1 MNVQAQAL
9 KAEQLRKLHRGPRM
23 LVLPNAWDVASARI
37 VEDLGFPAIA
47 TTSAGIAATL
57 GYPDGQK
64 ISRDEMLSVVARIA
78 KAVHLP
84 VTADVEAGYGVTPED
99 MTQMVKAVVAAGVVG
114 INLEDVTGSN
124 EGSLVDFAL
133 QVEKIR
139 AIRKATESLGVPL
152 VLNARTD
159 VYLMPIGPAGTR
171 FQRTVERLRAYRD
184 AGADCLFAP
193 GLKDADTIAK
203 LVRALNGPLNILVT
217 SGAPTLR
224 ELEKMGVARV
234 STGSGVM
241 RATLGLTRRIAKEMM
256 EAGTYTSMLDG
267 AVPFAEMSEMLAREK
282 S

>member
-9 KAEQLRKLHRGPRM
+9 KAQQLRKLHSGPKM

-64 ISRDEMLSVVARIA
+64 ISREEMLGVVARIS

-84 VTADVEAGYGVTPED
+84 VTADVEAGYGVTVDD
-99 MTQMVKAVVAAGVVG
+99 MTQTVKAVVAAGAVG
-114 INLEDVTGSN
+114 INLEDVTGSD
-124 EGSLVDFAL
+124 ESSQVDLAL
-133 QVEKIR
+133 QLEKIR

-159 VYLMPIGPAGTR
+159 IYLIPIGPPESR
-171 FQRTVERLRAYRD
+171 FERTVERLRAYRE

-193 GLKDADTIAK
+193 GLRDAETIAK
-203 LVRALNGPLNILVT
+203 LVRALNGPLNILIT
-217 SGAPTLR
+217 TGAPTLR
-224 ELEKMGVARV
+224 ELEKMGVARA
-234 STGSGVM
+234 SAGSGVM

-256 EAGTYTSMLDG
+256 EAGTYTAMLDG
-267 AVPFAEMSEMLAREK
+267 AVPFAQMNEMLAREK

>member
-9 KAEQLRKLHRGPRM
+9 KAEQLRKLHSGPRM

-64 ISRDEMLSVVARIA
+64 VSRDEMLSVVARIA

-84 VTADVEAGYGVTPED
+84 VTADVEAGYGQTPED
-99 MTQMVKAVVAAGVVG
+99 MTEMVKAVVAAGGVG
-114 INLEDVTGSN
+114 INLEDVIAHN

-159 VYLMPIGPAGTR
+159 IYLMPIGPAETR

-224 ELEKMGVARV
+224 ELEKMGVARA

-267 AVPFAEMSEMLAREK
+267 AVPFAEMSEMLARQK

>member
-9 KAEQLRKLHRGPRM
+9 KAEQLRKLHSGPKM
-23 LVLPNAWDVASARI
+23 LVLPNAWDIASARI
-37 VEDLGFPAIA
+37 IEDLGFPAIA

-64 ISRDEMLSVVARIA
+64 ISRDEMLGVVARIA

-84 VTADVEAGYGVTPED
+84 VTADVEAGYGVTVDD
-99 MTQMVKAVVAAGVVG
+99 MTQTVKAVVAAGAVG
-114 INLEDVTGSN
+114 INLEDVTSSD
-124 EGSLVDFAL
+124 ESSQVDLAL
-133 QVEKIR
+133 QLDKIR

-159 VYLMPIGPAGTR
+159 IYLIPIGPPESR
-171 FQRTVERLRAYRD
+171 FERTVERLRAYRE

-193 GLKDADTIAK
+193 GLRDAETIAK
-203 LVRALNGPLNILVT
+203 LVRALNGPLNILIT
-217 SGAPTLR
+217 TGAPTLR
-224 ELEKMGVARV
+224 ELEKMGVARA
-234 STGSGVM
+234 SAGSGVM

-256 EAGTYTSMLDG
+256 EAGTYTAMLDG
-267 AVPFAEMSEMLAREK
+267 AVPFAQMNEMLAREK